1 MHRSDDVSL
10 AIALGANLPH
20 ADAGPCQ
27 TLMAVR
33 PLLSDVVHD
42 WAGASLR
49 LSWSPLF
56 DTTPVGGPPDQ
67 PRYWNAVVVV
77 HGLFTTPSNEA
88 AMKLLGELNQL
99 ESQFGRQRSSEQR
112 WGPRTLDL
120 DLLFWGEH
128 RMEHPKLVL
137 PHPRL
142 HLRGF
147 VLEPLL
153 AAMNQSSDWIA

>member
-1 MHRSDDVSL
+1 MLRSDDAPL
-10 AIALGANLPH
+10 AIALGANLPY
-20 ADAGPCQ
+20 ADSGPRQ
-27 TLMAVR
+27 TLLVVR
-33 PLLSDVVHD
+33 PLLTVVLND
-42 WAGASLR
+42 WADVPLR
-49 LSWSPLF
+49 LCWSPLI

-77 HGLFTTPSNEA
+77 HGLLATPSNGA
-88 AMKLLGELNQL
+88 ALRLLGELHQL

-153 AAMNQSSDWIA
+153 AAMNQSSEWLD

>member
-1 MHRSDDVSL
+1 MLRSDDLPL
-10 AIALGANLPH
+10 AIALGANLPY
-20 ADAGPCQ
+20 ADAGSRQ
-27 TLMAVR
+27 TLWMVR
-33 PLLSDVVHD
+33 PLLTVVVND
-42 WAGASLR
+42 WAAVPLR
-49 LSWSPLF
+49 FSWSPLF
-56 DTTPVGGPPDQ
+56 DTTPIGGPPDQ

-77 HGLFTTPSNEA
+77 HGLVATPSNEA
-88 AMKLLGELNQL
+88 AMRLLGELHQL

-128 RMEHPKLVL
+128 RMEHPNLVL